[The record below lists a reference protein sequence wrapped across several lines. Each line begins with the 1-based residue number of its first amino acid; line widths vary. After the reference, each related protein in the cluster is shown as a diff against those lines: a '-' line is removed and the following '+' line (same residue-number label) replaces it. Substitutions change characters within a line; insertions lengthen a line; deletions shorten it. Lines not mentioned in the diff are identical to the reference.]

1 MYAWF
6 QVLSRGSMSREYQRV
21 GRGWGCIC
29 PPDMGPSVLTPSGGH
44 HNTYSFVIVI
54 HLTGL
59 SDKQV
64 IREKETLFTE
74 LKDSRYE
81 VSALKEELEK
91 ERKDNEEK
99 QMALHK
105 DIRKLAHKLKG
116 MITDQ
121 NEPPLYGSFTPKK
134 MKAKT
139 NFSLIF
145 VSTQYEH

>member
-1 MYAWF
+1 M
-6 QVLSRGSMSREYQRV
+6 
-21 GRGWGCIC
+21 
-29 PPDMGPSVLTPSGGH
+29 
-44 HNTYSFVIVI
+44 
-54 HLTGL
+54 
-59 SDKQV
+59 

-81 VSALKEELEK
+81 VAALKEELEK
-91 ERKDNEEK
+91 ERKRNEDK

-116 MITDQ
+116 TRR
-121 NEPPLYGSFTPKK
+121 NESEPPLYGSFTPKK
-134 MKAKT
+134 MKAKA

>member
-1 MYAWF
+1 
-6 QVLSRGSMSREYQRV
+6 MS
-21 GRGWGCIC
+21 RGWGRGGGVYA
-29 PPDMGPSVLTPSGGH
+29 PLDMGPSVLTPSGGH
-44 HNTYSFVIVI
+44 HNTYGRCLVI
-54 HLTGL
+54 HLTAL

-81 VSALKEELEK
+81 VSALKMELEK

-116 MITDQ
+116 TITDQ
-121 NEPPLYGSFTPKK
+121 NEPPL
-134 MKAKT
+134 
-139 NFSLIF
+139 
-145 VSTQYEH
+145 